1 MEVLVM
7 DAINLNPPPLPIS
20 TELTSEPDEC
30 DICFGEFHGHNV
42 APAED
47 DPKCESHCGHIFHL
61 KCLTML
67 YVHKPIGSRNCGY
80 CRGNPFPVLDT
91 ETGKSYPDEFFP
103 DQVFSRAC
111 WNGDVD
117 QVKKSLAAGVYVN
130 AVMSY
135 DFNPL
140 LIASAEGHTE
150 LAEVLINNGADVNA
164 VMAEKGVTPLFFAA
178 QNNHTDIV
186 KLLINKGVNV
196 DAPRTK
202 DSATPLSIAVQKGC
216 NDSVKLLLNAGADPN
231 ATLSNGVTPLYIA
244 AFRGNSESMQLL
256 LEKGADL
263 DSRTKLGVTPLFAAD
278 ARNNIECVK
287 LLLNAGAKI
296 NVRASDAAPLT
307 IATRMGCTTWG
318 EALSAFD
325 SLAEPADG
333 L

>member
-1 MEVLVM
+1 M
-7 DAINLNPPPLPIS
+7 DTIANLPRPMNVDVTPEANKCS
-20 TELTSEPDEC
+20 
-30 DICFGEFHGHNV
+30 ICHGEFRGSDV
-42 APAED
+42 ASVDANPE
-47 DPKCESHCGHIFHL
+47 CLTRCGHSSHL

-67 YVHKPIGSRNCGY
+67 YVHKPIGSRNCGH
-80 CRGNPFPVLDT
+80 CQGNPFPVLDT
-91 ETGKSYPDEFFP
+91 KTGKSYPDEFFP
-103 DQVFSRAC
+103 DQLFSRAC

-196 DAPRTK
+196 DAPQTK
-202 DSATPLSIAVQKGC
+202 DGATPLSIAVQKGC

-278 ARNNIECVK
+278 ARDNIECVK